1 MNADIT
7 KLRMENGKN
16 IRINELMQVDSYRAE
31 LKQ

>member
-7 KLRMENGKN
+7 KLRMEIGKN
-16 IRINELMQVDSYRAE
+16 IRIDERMQVDSYRAE

>member
-7 KLRMENGKN
+7 KLRMEKGKN
-16 IRINELMQVDSYRAE
+16 ICIDERMQVDSYRAE